1 MKIGAQQKFTVCNII
16 ASLMILILGLTH
28 TIAISNS
35 GLFLILDLLFS
46 IIFLILEWK
55 QKFISQTS
63 DYYLGVTQII
73 MIIIEI
79 EMLKEI
85 AHEGSFIYII
95 LKLFALIQILQ
106 IQLLQSLLFFIGLT
120 YLIVRFNQ
128 FQYVVSYI
136 GIAFAPIIII
146 YERDD
151 ANELL
156 EMLKETLP
164 TSILVIDKQSKKP
177 LYHTKNLE
185 TEFKY
190 EILHSDEFI
199 KCLHCFY
206 SENKIK
212 LQSIIDSFLP
222 HMYSAHQHFKILF
235 SEILDNCQYL
245 SQSPL
250 FKKISGQFDSP
261 EDEFNEEREHKNE
274 NEIVIETP
282 KYKQH
287 SRPSILLSEETPKYQ
302 KSKIIEELIMKS
314 QSQKTICLVQLRKK
328 KLKINLNSCLWFGK
342 QAFMIILQ
350 SKEID
355 KQLLNL
361 QEQLIQQQQISE
373 NKDLILATVFHDF
386 KTPINGIVSILE
398 SLDCKSEI
406 TQMEKY
412 YHNII
417 KKNVY
422 LMLYMIYDIQDY
434 ARIQKKQLR
443 LCLTDFYINE
453 IIDEVVEM
461 CLIQAEQKGV
471 EIKTYYD
478 IPSYQIHSD
487 PNRIKQIIMNFLSN
501 SLKFTEQ
508 GSITISVQSLNT
520 DKSQHIKRS
529 NTSKNIQY
537 QVGDQ
542 TVQQIRKTLQGKYQE
557 SSINRLVYSISVED
571 TGCGIPDNIK
581 PQLFNLFATFSNQKI
596 ENKSGTGIGLMVC
609 KNLVGLLGPSENI
622 DLWSE
627 QNVGTKMT
635 FQIYAKLQDKSMKSA
650 NYISCF
656 KQEHSSQYLSIQQHD
671 DSSNGKDNHQVIVR
685 SSLVRIYTKV
695 QEKTENDI
703 NEPSSEDP
711 DQTKTRNIIQLKSL
725 GQKLFKQKTY
735 PKIRDSQEVQ
745 DPRKKLRKVLQNKK
759 FGILLVDDQIFNLMA
774 FKTLLQDMI
783 TGLDIIEA
791 YNGQQAINK
800 LLQNQKSLNIRYVFL
815 DLYMPILNG
824 WQAAEKIRIMIN
836 DREIDDVKLVALSG
850 FDDEDEQEKC
860 EKFGFDAFVPK
871 PIKLEVIAEVFYQLE
886 NKQ

>member
-1 MKIGAQQKFTVCNII
+1 MKIGAQQKFIICNII
-16 ASLMILILGLTH
+16 ASLLILILGITQM
-28 TIAISNS
+28 IAISNS
-35 GLFLILDLLFS
+35 GLLLILDLLFS

-106 IQLLQSLLFFIGLT
+106 IQILQSLIFFIGLT
-120 YLIVRFNQ
+120 YLIVRFNE
-128 FQYVVSYI
+128 FQYAISYI

-146 YERDD
+146 YERED
-151 ANELL
+151 ANDLLELL
-156 EMLKETLP
+156 RETLP
-164 TSILVIDKQSKKP
+164 TSILVIDKQTKKP

-199 KCLHCFY
+199 NCLNSFY
-206 SENKIK
+206 SEKKIK
-212 LQSIIDSFLP
+212 LQCIIDSFIP
-222 HMYSAHQHFKILF
+222 QIYSARQNFKNLF
-235 SEILDNCQYL
+235 SEIMDNCQYL

-250 FKKISGQFDSP
+250 FKRFSGQFESP
-261 EDEFNEEREHKNE
+261 EDELNEEREHKND
-274 NEIVIETP
+274 NEIIIETP
-282 KYKQH
+282 KNKQY
-287 SRPSILLSEETPKYQ
+287 SKPSILLSEETPKNQ
-302 KSKIIEELIMKS
+302 KSKILEELIIKS

-328 KLKINLNSCLWFGK
+328 KLKINLNHCLWYRK

-355 KQLLNL
+355 KQLENL
-361 QEQLIQQQQISE
+361 QEQLNQQQQISE

-398 SLDCKSEI
+398 SLDCKNEI
-406 TQMEKY
+406 TQIEKY

-453 IIDEVVEM
+453 IIDEVIEM
-461 CLIQAEQKGV
+461 CAIQAEQKGV

-508 GSITISVQSLNT
+508 GNITITVSSLNS

-542 TVQQIRKTLQGKYQE
+542 TIQQIRKTLQGRFQE
-557 SSINRLVYSISVED
+557 NSINKLVYTISIED

-627 QNVGTKMT
+627 QNVGTKMS
-635 FQIYAKLQDKSMKSA
+635 FQIYAKLSDNSMKSA

-671 DSSNGKDNHQVIVR
+671 DSLNGKDNHQVIVR
-685 SSLVRIYTKV
+685 SSLVRIYTKL

-711 DQTKTRNIIQLKSL
+711 DQTKIRNIMKFQSL
-725 GQKLFKQKTY
+725 GQKIFNQKTY
-735 PKIRDSQEVQ
+735 SKGDSQEVQ
-745 DPRKKLRKVLQNKK
+745 DPRQKLKQVLQNKK
-759 FGILLVDDQIFNLMA
+759 FGILLVDDQIFNLIA

-783 TGLDIIEA
+783 SGLDIIEA

-800 LLQNQKSLNIRYVFL
+800 LLQNQKNLNIKYVFM

-824 WQAAEKIRIMIN
+824 WQAAEKIRTMIN
-836 DREIDDVKLVALSG
+836 DREIDNVKLVALSG
-850 FDDEDEQEKC
+850 FDDEVEQEKC
-860 EKFGFDAFVPK
+860 EKLGFDAFIPK

-886 NKQ
+886 NKH